1 MSDAELYSK
10 LLSGLRTAEQE
21 LVRSI
26 GERTG
31 ISNFDSLIGAIL
43 FNAGVLELRRLAS
56 DYLVSRGQEGAIA
69 AFAKAAQGA
78 DIEELRMF
86 IDENEGQADD
96 VVSPP
101 PRSRGSD
108 NGRASAPP
116 ERRTVALRLAGGD
129 RACPVAPMVGY

>member
-10 LLSGLRTAEQE
+10 LLSGLRVAEQD

-31 ISNFDSLIGAIL
+31 ISNFDSLVGAIL

-56 DYLVSRGQEGAIA
+56 DYLMSRGLEGAIA
-69 AFAKAAQGA
+69 AFANAAKVN

-86 IDENEGQADD
+86 IDEPDESDLYTPGDAVHGADT
-96 VVSPP
+96 
-101 PRSRGSD
+101 
-108 NGRASAPP
+108 
-116 ERRTVALRLAGGD
+116 E
-129 RACPVAPMVGY
+129 VAPKPASKK